1 MKKVNT
7 INKYVFLLLATVYM
21 AFVSG
26 CDGEIYDFG
35 YDGEISGTIT
45 DQQGNIVSGDITVA
59 DLTVIAL
66 GEDDIEPIRM
76 RVKGDGTYGNHK
88 MFPQSYEVWI
98 EGPVD
103 APAPVMVDLSGND
116 MVHNITVMPWLTMHT
131 PELVGSPSSD
141 EVTVSFQ
148 ITENNGHV
156 AEARLVYVSTGQY
169 PSRSTGSG
177 ITWHTRQASMD
188 ENEGTVTVGNLEP
201 DTRYFIRIA
210 ARAEGTNL
218 WNLSD
223 HTEFN
228 TP

>member
-7 INKYVFLLLATVYM
+7 IKKYAFLLLAT
-21 AFVSG
+21 AFLASVSG
-26 CDGEIYDFG
+26 CDSEIYDFG
-35 YDGEISGTIT
+35 YDGQISGTIT

-66 GEDDIEPIRM
+66 GEEDIEPIRM

-88 MFPQSYEVWI
+88 MYPQSYEVWI

-103 APAPVMVDLSGND
+103 APSPVMVDLSGNA
-116 MVHNITVMPWLTMHT
+116 VEHNITVTPWLTMHT

-141 EVTVSFQ
+141 EVTVSYN
-148 ITENNGHV
+148 ITENNGHE
-156 AEARLVYVSTGQY
+156 AEERLVYVSTGQY

-177 ITWHTRQASMD
+177 ISWHTRQASMD
-188 ENEGTVTVGNLEP
+188 ENEGTVTVDNLEP

-223 HTEFN
+223 QIETA